1 LTKKKESPPMP
12 AGEES
17 PPMPAGE
24 DTVPNLTTMPPSDSK
39 EALMIKWVESVDARF
54 LQYHELLAKLATLPQ
69 EITDAQHNIEL
80 SIAARVARE
89 ELKIMVKAATDGIMA
104 GMDAEIARWRVEL
117 KANQRLN
124 RILAITAVAISIGA
138 VIISL
143 L

>member
-1 LTKKKESPPMP
+1 MP
-12 AGEES
+12 AGEEL

-24 DTVPNLTTMPPSDSK
+24 DTVPNLTTMPAGDSK
-39 EALMIKWVESVDARF
+39 ETLIVKWIESVDARF
-54 LQYHELLAKLATLPQ
+54 LQYHELLAELATLPQ
-69 EITDAQHNIEL
+69 VIADAQHNIEL

-89 ELKIMVKAATDGIMA
+89 ELKGMVEAATDGITV

-124 RILAITAVAISIGA
+124 RILAIIAVAISIGA

>member
-1 LTKKKESPPMP
+1 
-12 AGEES
+12 
-17 PPMPAGE
+17 
-24 DTVPNLTTMPPSDSK
+24 
-39 EALMIKWVESVDARF
+39 MIKWVESVDARF

-69 EITDAQHNIEL
+69 EIADAQHNIEL

-124 RILAITAVAISIGA
+124 RPLAIIAVAISIGA